1 MRSLLL
7 AILFVFT
14 SVCAFAADAE
24 VSRHTFTSAVVDR
37 EPVDSLKTL
46 AVSEESTIFYFTELK
61 DMENTTVAHQWK
73 KNGDVVHEI
82 NFDVKGS
89 RWRTNSSMKSGH
101 FKTGDVITV
110 EVVDAEGKVCAS
122 DTLEVK

>member
-1 MRSLLL
+1 MRSLIL
-7 AILFVFT
+7 ALLFVFV

-24 VSRHTFTSAVVDR
+24 VSRHTFTSAVVER

-46 AVSEESTIFYFTELK
+46 AVSEESVVYYFSELK
-61 DMENTTVAHQWK
+61 NLENTTVAHQWK

-82 NFDVKGS
+82 NFDVKGP

-101 FKTGDVITV
+101 FASGDIITV
-110 EVVDAEGKVCAS
+110 DVVNAEGIILAS
-122 DTLEVK
+122 DTLNVK